1 MRHQDATV
9 LVIIFDILSACR
21 ATKHVHGVVMTPKQS
36 IGAEIAGLFAGV
48 TCDVSGKDHFQ
59 PPPSFAVFL
68 PRLDLDGLESG
79 IGVKEGLCK
88 IRPERITIE
97 VRGMKPIPG
106 CIVLV
111 SSECAAGILA

>member
-21 ATKHVHGVVMTPKQS
+21 ATKHVHGVVVTPKQS

-48 TCDVSGKDHFQ
+48 SCDVSGKDHFQ
-59 PPPSFAVFL
+59 PPPSFTVFL
-68 PRLDLDGLESG
+68 PGLDLDGLESG

-111 SSECAAGILA
+111 FSECAAGILA